1 MEFPGVLKKRLW
13 KLQGSVKKRW
23 NFQGRIIKK
32 LMWNFR
38 HGFWFLIFE
47 FESRCYETIL
57 SFRGKLHFAWD
68 FNKQSDKSKDS
79 RAFFLGVC
87 RRRAMNR
94 KLIMNALKNSL
105 KNSSQFYIIF
115 KVQEVLL
122 TNIYYK
128 IPVFVDDAPYFSCFS
143 I

>member
-38 HGFWFLIFE
+38 HGFWFLVFE
-47 FESRCYETIL
+47 FESRCYKTIL

-68 FNKQSDKSKDS
+68 FDKQSDKSKDS

-115 KVQEVLL
+115 KV
-122 TNIYYK
+122 
-128 IPVFVDDAPYFSCFS
+128 
-143 I
+143 